1 MKNNYSRLKW
11 VALII
16 LGGILFFLSQ
26 SVIAATAK
34 TSMFQEQEISGIV
47 SDQNGIPIPGVTIRV
62 KNTNRGV
69 VTNLDGEYE
78 ITAPTNGTLVFSYI
92 GFKKQE
98 VTVDGREEISVQLEE
113 DISALGE
120 VKINAGYYS
129 TTERELTGNISR
141 VSGEEIEMQPL
152 VNPLQALQGRMTGVE
167 IIPNTGL
174 PGAAPTIRI
183 RGTNSLRNDGN
194 QPLYVVDGVPLNSTP
209 ITGKSLV
216 GQYGTGSDP
225 LNTIGLSNIESIEI
239 LKDADATA
247 IYGSRGANGVIL
259 ITTKKGYKE
268 EEQLE
273 ARIYAGVSTVPN
285 RMEMLNT
292 EEYFQL
298 RNAAFENDGV
308 TPTISNAY
316 DLLVWDQNRYTD
328 WQEYFLGGTAPITDI
343 NLQYSGGSEQTSFRF
358 GGSYHD
364 QGTIYPADY
373 SYQKITGNFNL
384 NHSSTDEKLNL
395 NLSVNYGIDQNE
407 LVGGNSLLSFP
418 FTIPPNAPGVLNEY
432 GSLNWEDWNA
442 VGQNNP
448 LSGYFNES
456 VTNVNNLISNL
467 SLSYK
472 LGKGFTVK
480 TNTGF
485 TNLSS
490 DEIVKLPS
498 YSYNPSYNIN
508 DESDHTDVDRNSWIV
523 EPQLIYD
530 SSLGKG
536 AINIILGGTFQ
547 KNMETIKQFSGV
559 GYVSDALIGN
569 LDAAQAVNSDAY
581 INSEYK
587 YNAVFGRIG
596 YNWKKKYYLNLTG
609 RRDGSSRFGP
619 GNQFANF
626 GAVGAAWIF
635 SEEEFIRK
643 ALPFLSFGKLRGSY
657 GTTGND
663 QIGNYGYLDSYEVT
677 RGPSGLYPTQLLNP
691 NYSWETNKKLE
702 FATELGF
709 FKDRINFSASW
720 YRNRSSNQL
729 VGLALPAMT
738 GFTSVQANL
747 PATVENTG
755 WELALNTRNIQE
767 EKFNWETSLNISFPR
782 NELVNFPNLESST
795 YQNTYQIG
803 KPLNIR
809 WLYRYGGLN
818 PDTGIY
824 TIVDINEDG
833 RYDYNDRVETKALV
847 REYFGGLSNNLSYK
861 NLSLQFLWQF
871 VKQKGTL
878 FKMDAGRIGNQRREA
893 LEALDENS
901 QYQIPTQSIQGLIG
915 YSYALNSPL
924 FYTDASFI
932 RLKTLSLNYT
942 LPSNWK
948 DIIGVEQASIFLRGQ
963 NLFTITP
970 YEGLDPEM
978 PQSGTSFSA
987 LRTITGGIQLNF

>member
-47 SDQNGIPIPGVTIRV
+47 SDKNGIPIPGVTIRV

-78 ITAPTNGTLVFSYI
+78 ITAPTKGTLVFSYI
-92 GFKKQE
+92 GFKTFE
-98 VTVDGREEISVQLEE
+98 VSIDGRSEISIQLEE
-113 DISALGE
+113 DIASLGE
-120 VKINAGYYS
+120 VKINAGYYN
-129 TTERELTGNISR
+129 TTERESTGNISR
-141 VSGEEIEMQPL
+141 VSGEEIEIQPL

-183 RGTNSLRNDGN
+183 RGTNSLRDDGN

-209 ITGKSLV
+209 ISGKSLV
-216 GQYGTGSDP
+216 GQFGTGSDP

-259 ITTKKGYKE
+259 ITTKSGYKGK
-268 EEQLE
+268 EQLE
-273 ARIYAGVSTVPN
+273 ARIYAGFSTVPN
-285 RMEMLNT
+285 RMDMLNT
-292 EEYFQL
+292 EEYLQL

-308 TPTISNAY
+308 TPTTANAY
-316 DLLVWDQNRYTD
+316 DLLVWDQDRYTD

-343 NLQYSGGSEQTSFRF
+343 NLQYSGGSDQTSFRF

-373 SYQKITGNFNL
+373 NYQKITGNFNL
-384 NHSSTDEKLNL
+384 NHSSSDERLNL
-395 NLSVNYGIDQNE
+395 NLSVNYGIDKNK

-418 FTIPPNAPGVLNEY
+418 FTIPPNAPAVLTED

-508 DESDHTDVDRNSWIV
+508 DESDHTDVDRNSWVV

-536 AINIILGGTFQ
+536 TINIILGGTFQ
-547 KNMETIKQFSGV
+547 KSMETIKQFSGV

-569 LDAAQAVNSDAY
+569 LDAAQTVNSDAY

-635 SEEEFIRK
+635 SEEEFIGK
-643 ALPFLSFGKLRGSY
+643 ALPFISFGKLRGSY

-709 FKDRINFSASW
+709 FRDRINFSASW

-747 PATVENTG
+747 PATVENKG
-755 WELALNTRNIQE
+755 WELTLHTRNIQE
-767 EKFNWETSLNISFPR
+767 ENFNWETSLNISFPR

-809 WLYRYGGLN
+809 WLYRYGGLD

-878 FKMDAGRIGNQRREA
+878 FNMDAGRIGNQRREA
-893 LEALDENS
+893 LETLDENS